1 MDIYISP
8 DSELPSF
15 AGPVVYN
22 ITTSASLLDVDL
34 YESGNLSV
42 PIASRRIRAVDGKV
56 LFDVAP
62 ILRRRMV
69 LQPVGGVTGLF
80 ADDGCMTDIHVYAGG
95 DFSPWVRCV
104 AMPHERRLRM
114 VTSMPPRRTI
124 RYGESDRILLFVPGR
139 VTVGVEAL
147 SPAGS
152 ETQSYRWD
160 SEGGAVVLRLR
171 TTDFDPETE
180 RFVVSINGEVA
191 VTYDVDFPMRDS
203 VRLAWRTASGSVE
216 HYTFPV
222 VASRTLVPASTAV
235 EDSHGRRT
243 ASAAETTETV
253 LLSRFEPAALTAAIA
268 GAVSSPQVWTVDD
281 ERGVYNPVE
290 VVDARTEYYD
300 FGQLRNIRLTV
311 RPVKNTRLS

>member
-8 DSELPSF
+8 NHELPSF

-22 ITTSASLLDVDL
+22 IASTEKLLDVDL
-34 YESGNLSV
+34 YESGNHSV
-42 PIASRRIRAVDGKV
+42 PIASRRIRTADGKA

-62 ILRRRMV
+62 ILRRRMA

-80 ADDGCMTDIHVYAGG
+80 ADDGCMTDIRVHVGATY
-95 DFSPWVRCV
+95 SPWVRCV
-104 AMPHERRLRM
+104 AMPHDRRLRV
-114 VTSMPPRRTI
+114 VTTMPPRRTI

-139 VTVGVEAL
+139 ATVAVEAL
-147 SPAGS
+147 SPAGD
-152 ETQSYRWD
+152 EVQSYTWD

-180 RFVVSINGEVA
+180 RFIVRVDGEVA
-191 VTYDVDFPMRDS
+191 VTYEVDFPLRDS

-222 VASRTLVPASTAV
+222 VASRTLVPASTVV
-235 EDSHGRRT
+235 EDAQGRRT
-243 ASAAETTETV
+243 AAASETTETV

-290 VVDARTEYYD
+290 VADARTEYYN
-300 FGQLRNIRLTV
+300 FGELRNIRLTL
-311 RPVKNTRLS
+311 RPVQNTCLS